1 MPNNR
6 VRLIAGNWKMNN
18 GVADAAALAEAIVA
32 AIPSIPEGVEV
43 LVCPPAVDLTT
54 VASKIEGTG
63 IKLGAQNAYW
73 EAKGAYTGETS
84 PSMVKSTGAT
94 YCIIGHSERRGY
106 FGETDE
112 DENRKAK
119 ALVAEG
125 ITPVFCCGE
134 ALEVRKAGEQASF
147 VLSQIKAGLA
157 GLELES
163 PDQLVI
169 AYEPIWAIG
178 TGMNATAADAEEVC
192 GGIRGTLA
200 EMFGEELAQGVRI
213 LYGGSANP
221 GNIAGFLAEEDVDGA
236 LIGGASLKAD
246 GFASM
251 VETAGR

>member
-18 GVADAAALAEAIVA
+18 GVAEAAALAKGIVD

-54 VASKIEGTG
+54 VAATIEGTG

-73 EAKGAYTGETS
+73 EAAGAYTGETS
-84 PSMVKSTGAT
+84 AAMIKSTGAT

-119 ALVAEG
+119 ALIAAG

-134 ALEVRKAGEQASF
+134 SLEVREAGKQASF
-147 VLSQIKAGLA
+147 VIKQIENGLA
-157 GLELES
+157 GLELTS
-163 PDQLVI
+163 ADQLVI

-178 TGMNATAADAEEVC
+178 TGKTSTAADAEEVC
-192 GGIRGTLA
+192 GGIRGTLG

-213 LYGGSANP
+213 LYGGSAKP

-236 LIGGASLKAD
+236 LIGGASLKAAD
-246 GFASM
+246 FASM
-251 VETAGR
+251 VMTAGE